1 MRIGQETDGENG
13 GRDERLGSVTSLGG
27 EDVAVIEVSQ
37 LTKRFGAVTAV
48 DELSFQIGSGVV
60 TGFLGPNGAGKTTT
74 LRMLLGLVRP
84 TSGQAMIWG
93 KRYAEL
99 GSRRPKV
106 GALLEASGVHPGR
119 TVRDHLRVR
128 CAALGLPRSRVDA
141 ALEAA
146 GMSKLAARRAG
157 NLSLGERQRL
167 GLAGAL
173 LGDPEVL
180 ILDEPG
186 NGLDPAGVSWLR
198 GFLRQLAAEGRTVLV
213 SSHMLAEVAQTADE
227 VIVIDGGRL
236 ISHAPVRQLLAGARE
251 VVVVRTPKA
260 VELREALEAEGASV
274 QLIGADRLEIGGP
287 TLEQVATLAA
297 ARRLPVFEIGLQAGS
312 LEEAFLQV
320 TSAAG
325 RP

>member
-1 MRIGQETDGENG
+1 M
-13 GRDERLGSVTSLGG
+13 
-27 EDVAVIEVSQ
+27 AVIEVHQ
-37 LTKRFGAVTAV
+37 LTKQFGRVTAV
-48 DELSFQIGSGVV
+48 DELSFEIGSGAV

-84 TSGQAMIWG
+84 TSGQATIWG
-93 KRYAEL
+93 RRYAEL
-99 GSRRPKV
+99 GDRRHKV

-128 CAALGLPRSRVDA
+128 CAASGLPRSRADTV
-141 ALEAA
+141 LEVT
-146 GMSKLAARRAG
+146 GMSALASRRAG

-173 LGDPEVL
+173 LADPEVL

-186 NGLDPAGVSWLR
+186 NGLDPAGVLWLR

-213 SSHMLAEVAQTADE
+213 SSHMLAEVARTADE
-227 VIVIDGGRL
+227 VIIVDGGRL
-236 ISHAPVRQLLAGARE
+236 ISHAPVKQLLAGARE
-251 VVVVRTPKA
+251 VVVVRTPQA
-260 VELREALEAEGASV
+260 AELREVLAADGASV
-274 QLIGADRLEIGGP
+274 QVTAADRLEVRGLTI
-287 TLEQVATLAA
+287 EQVATLAA
-297 ARRLPVFEIGLQAGS
+297 ARGLPVFEISTQAGN
-312 LEEAFLQV
+312 LEEAFLRV